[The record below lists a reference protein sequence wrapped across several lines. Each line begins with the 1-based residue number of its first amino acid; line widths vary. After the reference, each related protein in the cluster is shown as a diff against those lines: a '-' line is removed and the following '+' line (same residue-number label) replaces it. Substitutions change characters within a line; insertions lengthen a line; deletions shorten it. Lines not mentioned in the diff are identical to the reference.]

1 VVALAELCNVQPKRA
16 SDLDLDNSDLGALRS
31 LSAVV
36 WEDLPQ
42 NVYNEESV
50 KRRAIKPPALVA
62 DYRWT

>member
-1 VVALAELCNVQPKRA
+1 MALAELCNVQPH
-16 SDLDLDNSDLGALRS
+16 LDLDNSDLRALRS

-42 NVYNEESV
+42 TVCNEESV
-50 KRRAIKPPALVA
+50 KRRAIKPPGLVA